1 MSYVRVTGWKAALS
15 VPSDYRPIVPTSG
28 IRYDHGFTMADT
40 TVPRFFDEFS
50 MQKVTDAVLDAEL
63 ARDDGRIAILFLWG
77 RDCPNCDI
85 AKRQI
90 LLTAERFAWPEVRWL
105 HDNVYD
111 DPTMGTRFGLHG
123 IPAFF
128 LFHRGRKLGR
138 ITSWP
143 GADAFV
149 DAVNKQIGLTG
160 ATA

>member
-1 MSYVRVTGWKAALS
+1 
-15 VPSDYRPIVPTSG
+15 
-28 IRYDHGFTMADT
+28 MADT
-40 TVPRFFDEFS
+40 GVPDFFQRFPMQRIVDVALDEN
-50 MQKVTDAVLDAEL
+50 L
-63 ARDDGRIAILFLWG
+63 AADDNRIAILFLWG

-90 LLTAERFAWPEVRWL
+90 LLASDRFVWPEVRWL

-111 DPTMGTRFGLHG
+111 DPSMATRFGLHG

-143 GADAFV
+143 GTQPFV
-149 DAVNKQIGLTG
+149 DAVNRQIATTG
-160 ATA
+160 ASA

>member
-1 MSYVRVTGWKAALS
+1 MAESSVPEFFNQFPMQRVTNAG
-15 VPSDYRPIVPTSG
+15 
-28 IRYDHGFTMADT
+28 
-40 TVPRFFDEFS
+40 
-50 MQKVTDAVLDAEL
+50 LDADL
-63 ARDDGRIAILFLWG
+63 ASDDDRIAILFLWG

-90 LLTAERFAWPEVRWL
+90 LLTADQFSWPQVRWL

-111 DPTMGTRFGLHG
+111 DPSMATRFGLHG

-143 GADAFV
+143 GTEAFV
-149 DAVNKQIGLTG
+149 AAVEKQIALTG
-160 ATA
+160 AQA

>member
-1 MSYVRVTGWKAALS
+1 
-15 VPSDYRPIVPTSG
+15 
-28 IRYDHGFTMADT
+28 MADT
-40 TVPRFFDEFS
+40 SVPDFFQRFPMER
-50 MQKVTDAVLDAEL
+50 VTTGELDAEL
-63 ARDDGRIAILFLWG
+63 ARDDDRIVILFLWG

-90 LLTAERFAWPEVRWL
+90 LLTPERFAWPEVRWL

-111 DPTMGTRFGLHG
+111 DPKMATRFGLHG
-123 IPAFF
+123 IPAWFV
-128 LFHRGRKLGR
+128 FHRGKKLGR

-149 DAVNKQIGLTG
+149 DAVNRQIAATG